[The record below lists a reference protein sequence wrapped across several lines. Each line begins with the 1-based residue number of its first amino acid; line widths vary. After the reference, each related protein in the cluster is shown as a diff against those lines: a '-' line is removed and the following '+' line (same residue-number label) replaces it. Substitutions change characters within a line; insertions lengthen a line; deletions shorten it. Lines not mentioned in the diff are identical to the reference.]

1 MKPLPEAVQAAFPCE
16 AGSVRER
23 PWWYKSRHGVS
34 GADCLRR
41 SDDPHT
47 TAPTVE
53 HAAIYDAANPRPHPG
68 FRAGQVWAAEDGSS
82 VTLLAINKRNPAYP
96 LMALDFGGD
105 HEAVVDTW
113 STRPFSRCFPYLMA
127 DPACPWLAPWSP
139 AENTP

>member
-68 FRAGQVWAAEDGSS
+68 FRAGQVWAAEDGESTVIMRATNARVWVMDIPCDEPPLPS
-82 VTLLAINKRNPAYP
+82 EFARAY
-96 LMALDFGGD
+96 
-105 HEAVVDTW
+105 
-113 STRPFSRCFPYLMA
+113 PYLMA

>member
-47 TAPTVE
+47 TASTVE
-53 HAAIYDAANPRPHPG
+53 HAAIYDAANPLPHPG
-68 FRAGQVWAAEDGSS
+68 FRAGQVWANDKGHS
-82 VTLLAINKRNPAYP
+82 VVVFAVGESIAVAKQGDWGADTFNGAY
-96 LMALDFGGD
+96 
-105 HEAVVDTW
+105 
-113 STRPFSRCFPYLMA
+113 PYLMA

-139 AENTP
+139 SEEKP